1 MAIFQYGS
9 RSNAYRNL
17 SMENRFEK
25 KTSALRKL
33 TEHWANRIWTKIGR
47 KKDDLNQTAN
57 PRYVANSKTPIKC
70 NRLVVMLLLLILLVV
85 VITLFPIPVRDKG
98 TVGTIGM
105 VLLWRYV
112 CAVQR
117 TICLWSFFGFSFSNM
132 IYTILD
138 ERPSLRQFPL
148 LLNKFY
154 TNRLN

>member
-70 NRLVVMLLLLILLVV
+70 NRLVVMLLLLILLVD

-117 TICLWSFFGFSFSNM
+117 TICLWSFLDFFSQIWFTPFWTRGPALGNFLYYS
-132 IYTILD
+132 ISFIQID
-138 ERPSLRQFPL
+138 
-148 LLNKFY
+148 
-154 TNRLN
+154 